1 MFPLLP
7 DEVAVRRR
15 RRRRATSRER
25 RVTVTLNDTSPPD
38 TLPMPRRSFSS
49 SAALPGA
56 VALAIALCATVPSRG
71 TAQQGA
77 RQSASQKAGDDEI
90 DRRVTAVMP
99 QVITWRRDFH
109 EHPELGNREFRTSKI
124 VADYLRSLGMEVR
137 EGIAKTGVVGVL
149 RGGKPGGVVALRSD
163 MDALPVAEQVDVPF
177 KSRVRSTYAGQDVG
191 VMHAC
196 GHDAHM
202 AMLLGAATV
211 LAGMKA
217 QLPGTVKFL
226 FQPAE
231 EGPPPGERG
240 GAVLMIEEGALQD
253 PAPTAIFGL
262 HVWPEAAGKLSFKA
276 GAEMSMADGLTIIV
290 KGRQTHGAQ
299 PWKGVDPVVVSAEII
314 TALQTITARQT
325 DITLAPAIVTVATIN
340 GGVRGNIIPDSVV
353 MTGTVRT
360 FDKGMRQDVHARI
373 KRTAEMIALASGAT
387 AIVSFEAASG
397 SSPVYNDPTLL
408 QRMLPTITRVADG
421 KINPNAVWMPSEDYA
436 LYQEKVPGLFLFLG
450 INKPGL
456 GPDDAAANHSPYFYV
471 NEDALPVGVKA
482 LAGLA
487 FDYLAGGAN

>member
-1 MFPLLP
+1 MMSDSFASL
-7 DEVAVRRR
+7 
-15 RRRRATSRER
+15 R
-25 RVTVTLNDTSPPD
+25 RVTACSVIL
-38 TLPMPRRSFSS
+38 L
-49 SAALPGA
+49 G
-56 VALAIALCATVPSRG
+56 ALCALATRG
-71 TAQQGA
+71 AAQQA
-77 RQSASQKAGDDEI
+77 ALQKAGDDDI
-90 DRRVTAVMP
+90 DKRVAAVMP

-109 EHPELGNREFRTSKI
+109 EHPELGNREVRTSKI

-137 EGIAKTGVVGVL
+137 EGIAHTGVVGVL

-163 MDALPVAEQVDVPF
+163 MDGLPVAEQVDLPF
-177 KSRVRSTYAGQDVG
+177 KSKVRSTFAGQDVG

-211 LAGMKA
+211 LSGMKA
-217 QLPGTVKFL
+217 QIPGTVKFI
-226 FQPAE
+226 FQPSE

-240 GAVLMIEEGALQD
+240 GAVLMIEEGALEN

-262 HVWPEAAGKLSFKA
+262 HVWPEEAGKLSFKP
-276 GAEMSMADGLTIIV
+276 GAAMSMADGLSIIV
-290 KGRQTHGAQ
+290 NGKQTHGAQ
-299 PWKGVDPVVVSAEII
+299 PWKGVDPVVISAEII

-360 FDKGMRQDVHARI
+360 FDKGMREDVHARI
-373 KRTAEMIALASGAT
+373 IRTAEMIAKASGAT
-387 AIVSFEAASG
+387 ARVKFESSTGA
-397 SSPVYNDPTLL
+397 SPVFNDPALL
-408 QRMLPTITRVADG
+408 TRMTPTITRAAGG

-436 LYQEKVPGLFLFLG
+436 LYQEKIPGLFLFLG
-450 INKPGL
+450 VNKAGVK
-456 GPDDAAANHSPYFYV
+456 PDDAAANHSPYFFV
-471 NEDALPVGVKA
+471 NEVALPVGVKA

-487 FDYLAGGAN
+487 FDYLSSGAK

>member
-1 MFPLLP
+1 MMRLRT
-7 DEVAVRRR
+7 VSVRH
-15 RRRRATSRER
+15 
-25 RVTVTLNDTSPPD
+25 V
-38 TLPMPRRSFSS
+38 
-49 SAALPGA
+49 AALSL
-56 VALAIALCATVPSRG
+56 VLMATVAARG
-71 TAQQGA
+71 AAQQPA
-77 RQSASQKAGDDEI
+77 AQQAGDDEI
-90 DRRVTAVMP
+90 DRRVAAVMP

-109 EHPELGNREFRTSKI
+109 EHPELGNREVRTQKI

-137 EGIAKTGVVGVL
+137 TDIAKTGVVAVL

-163 MDALPVAEQVDVPF
+163 MDALPVAEQVDLPF
-177 KSRVRSTYAGQDVG
+177 KSTVRSTYAGQDVG

-211 LAGMKA
+211 LAGMRA

-240 GAVLMIEEGALQD
+240 GAVLMIEEGALAN

-262 HVWPEAAGKLSFKA
+262 HVWPEEAGKLSFKP
-276 GAEMSMADGLTIIV
+276 GAEMSMADGLSIIV
-290 KGRQTHGAQ
+290 KGKQTHGAQ
-299 PWKGVDPVVVSAEII
+299 PWKGVDPVVVSAEIV
-314 TALQTITARQT
+314 TALQSITARQT
-325 DITLAPAIVTVATIN
+325 DITLAPAVVTVATIN

-353 MTGTVRT
+353 MTGTIRT
-360 FDKGMRQDVHARI
+360 FDKAMREDIHMRI
-373 KRTAEMIALASGAT
+373 KRTAELIAQASGAT
-387 AIVSFEAASG
+387 ATVGFGGVSG
-397 SSPVYNDPTLL
+397 SAPVYNDPALL
-408 QRMLPTITRVADG
+408 TRMMPTITRVSSG

-436 LYQEKVPGLFLFLG
+436 LYQQKIPGLFLFLG
-450 INKPGL
+450 VNKAGVK
-456 GPDDAAANHSPYFYV
+456 PDDAAPNHSPYFFV

-487 FDYLAGGAN
+487 FDYLAGGAQ